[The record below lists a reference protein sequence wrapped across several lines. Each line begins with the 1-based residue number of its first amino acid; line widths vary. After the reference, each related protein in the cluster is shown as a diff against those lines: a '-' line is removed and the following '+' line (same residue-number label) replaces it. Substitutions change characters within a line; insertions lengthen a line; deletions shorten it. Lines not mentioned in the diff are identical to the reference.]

1 MKNVAELRR
10 AVKLNNRKRE
20 KLSTL
25 DKRIS
30 RLEKRVGEYAAAGWA
45 EFLRVV
51 DILVEMGALVDP
63 IPEEEL
69 AREAEQAEMEAAA
82 KAKAAEDD
90 AESSK
95 PKDPVAA
102 SAFGDDFWEPD
113 APFSLSALDDAHD
126 LARGVD
132 VNAEL
137 AERAA
142 AFAKKKK
149 DAAVARRRRETRR
162 KMRWP
167 SGAFYLTLVPI
178 RPRWRGERRS
188 LRTFAVVSLRPPLA
202 FNTRPR
208 CLSTPLLT
216 PLNSTPTFA
225 RMERPSDDDDDAR
238 ERGDGSSR
246 EPSSSSRVDT
256 LTLTPLGEVCATL
269 RGENE
274 LWLGVALSDACVAD
288 LDEYQVR
295 STMQTFGAPI
305 ARFQHLIAWVPFN

>member
-149 DAAVARRRRETRR
+149 DAA
-162 KMRWP
+162 
-167 SGAFYLTLVPI
+167 
-178 RPRWRGERRS
+178 
-188 LRTFAVVSLRPPLA
+188 
-202 FNTRPR
+202 
-208 CLSTPLLT
+208 
-216 PLNSTPTFA
+216 
-225 RMERPSDDDDDAR
+225 DDAR

>member
-167 SGAFYLTLVPI
+167 SGAFYSHWSPYDRV
-178 RPRWRGERRS
+178 G
-188 LRTFAVVSLRPPLA
+188 VV
-202 FNTRPR
+202 N
-208 CLSTPLLT
+208 
-216 PLNSTPTFA
+216 
-225 RMERPSDDDDDAR
+225 
-238 ERGDGSSR
+238 
-246 EPSSSSRVDT
+246 
-256 LTLTPLGEVCATL
+256 
-269 RGENE
+269 
-274 LWLGVALSDACVAD
+274 AD
-288 LDEYQVR
+288 
-295 STMQTFGAPI
+295 P
-305 ARFQHLIAWVPFN
+305 